1 MRVKAVSMFTSLAL
15 NSSFPNTIWKMFYKR
30 IYTKKYDNDENI
42 TFMSMATISIAPT
55 PLEKKAINH
64 TYQWYLKILWCTI
77 NMYIYNNNIYNNSYK
92 YIYVVTVTWK

>member
-64 TYQWYLKILWCTI
+64 MYQWYLKYNDVLLICTYTI
-77 NMYIYNNNIYNNSYK
+77 IIFT
-92 YIYVVTVTWK
+92 IIVTNTFM

>member
-1 MRVKAVSMFTSLAL
+1 MRVKAISMFTSLAL

-64 TYQWYLKILWCTI
+64 MYQWYLKYNDVLLICTYTI
-77 NMYIYNNNIYNNSYK
+77 IIFT
-92 YIYVVTVTWK
+92 IIVTNTFM